1 MPIIYTLQGQR
12 PVMENKHMQGRPH
25 TQPYDTAGNATVE
38 DGHVVLDG
46 PDGVAMTLTAEA
58 AVATG
63 RNLLEAGERAL
74 RARGENNIT
83 PIDGDKNPD
92 ID

>member
-1 MPIIYTLQGQR
+1 MTD
-12 PVMENKHMQGRPH
+12 NPH
-25 TQPYDTAGNATVE
+25 TQPFDDIGIATVE

-46 PDGVAMTLTAEA
+46 PDGVAITLTAKA

-74 RARGENNIT
+74 AAAGGKPQARE
-83 PIDGDKNPD
+83 
-92 ID
+92 